1 MAADNDDDRI
11 KELELE
17 VERLEHDLEKYR
29 RASEDALEQLG
40 WCVGYFTGVNKSK
53 LARSLATNIA
63 HIRRNLLKRQ
73 ELEIPVSES

>member
-1 MAADNDDDRI
+1 MASDDERI

-17 VERLEHDLEKYR
+17 VERLEYEAEKYR

-40 WCVGYFTGVNKSK
+40 WCVGYFTGVNKGK

-73 ELEIPVSES
+73 ELDIPVAES